1 MGFIL
6 SDLITKAMG
15 GYAKKPKV
23 PLAPNVSGQ
32 DAQIQAAKG
41 NLAALPDLEA
51 LADQTN
57 QFNVSQ
63 YQKRMGQLIPGY
75 EGIMGSAS
83 GNLGDWLNGVL
94 SPDVA
99 SAVRRNANVRA
110 FSGGYGGSGMA
121 DNLQARDLGLTSLDL
136 QKLGQSVLPGF
147 IGASQ
152 IGAPAQF
159 NPANDFMTT
168 ASQIGLSQWN
178 ENNRYGRDWLQNQLD
193 AIPDPAKAA
202 IAHDLGTL
210 ANPAGMAGGV
220 VSDVYGPGGGGQ
232 GIQSALSGYHVGAG
246 NGAAAAN
253 TGAAAD
259 YGGELTVGGTQAAP
273 AASGGGY

>member
-23 PLAPNVSGQ
+23 PLAPHVSGQ
-32 DAQIQAAKG
+32 ESQIQAAKG
-41 NLAALPDLEA
+41 NLAALPDLEN
-51 LADQTN
+51 LSDQTN
-57 QFNVSQ
+57 TFNVSQ
-63 YQKRMGQLIPGY
+63 YKKRMGQLVPGY

-83 GNLGDWLNGVL
+83 GNVSDWLNGVL

-99 SAVRRNANVRA
+99 SAVRRNSNVRA

-136 QKLGQSVLPGF
+136 QKLGQSALPGF
-147 IGASQ
+147 LGASQ
-152 IGAPAQF
+152 LGAPAQF

-168 ASQIGLSQWN
+168 QSQIGLNQWN

-202 IAHDLGTL
+202 IARDMGTL
-210 ANPAGMAGGV
+210 ANPAGMVGGV

-232 GIQSALSGYHVGAG
+232 AATALSGYATRGG
-246 NGAAAAN
+246 GSAAAN
-253 TGAAAD
+253 TGAAVD
-259 YGGELTVGGTQAAP
+259 YGNELTVGGAAAAP